1 MMMTEDVSVSVR
13 LECTGNPLADFHVGS
28 LADVAVTG
36 DHVGFYNQE
45 DTGVQLAEV
54 IGRDIYYMEAGCG
67 LRRVLSVCLTVKC
80 PFENWLYLWQDIVEA
95 CRDGDVQK
103 AYRKSDRFLRK
114 HADWSSVEFLLRHH
128 DAYLIDRFGVSLLN
142 HFVGG
147 DKLRECEYVNE

>member
-1 MMMTEDVSVSVR
+1 MLSSPFMNPFSIYWTTKMMTEDVSVTVK

-45 DTGVQLAEV
+45 DTGAQLAEV

-80 PFENWLYLWQDIVEA
+80 PFETGSISGRTSWKPAVTVTSRRRTARATGSCGNMPTGH
-95 CRDGDVQK
+95 R
-103 AYRKSDRFLRK
+103 
-114 HADWSSVEFLLRHH
+114 WSFCSV
-128 DAYLIDRFGVSLLN
+128 ITMPTSSTVS
-142 HFVGG
+142 V
-147 DKLRECEYVNE
+147 CPC